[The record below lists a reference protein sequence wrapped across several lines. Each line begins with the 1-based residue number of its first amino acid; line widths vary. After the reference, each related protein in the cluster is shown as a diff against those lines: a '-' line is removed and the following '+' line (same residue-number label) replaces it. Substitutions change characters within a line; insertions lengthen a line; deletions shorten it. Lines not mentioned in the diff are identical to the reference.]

1 MADGWMELVKHT
13 IVIKLMLSLVKLFTI
28 QMVTKRTIVSL
39 ILDLL
44 ARLSIIKTIQRRVV
58 TENVKVVTFG
68 AAKLNL
74 A

>member
-1 MADGWMELVKHT
+1 MEVAKHT
-13 IVIKLMLSLVKLFTI
+13 IEIKLMLSLVKLFII
-28 QMVTKRTIVSL
+28 QMVTKKIIASL

-44 ARLSIIKTIQRRVV
+44 VRLSIIKNTLRRVV

>member
-1 MADGWMELVKHT
+1 
-13 IVIKLMLSLVKLFTI
+13 
-28 QMVTKRTIVSL
+28 MVTKRTIASL
-39 ILDLL
+39 ILNLL
-44 ARLSIIKTIQRRVV
+44 AKLSIIKTIQRRVA

>member
-1 MADGWMELVKHT
+1 MEVAKHT
-13 IVIKLMLSLVKLFTI
+13 IEIKLMLSQVKLFTI
-28 QMVTKRTIVSL
+28 QMVIKRTIVGL
-39 ILDLL
+39 ILNLL

-58 TENVKVVTFG
+58 TESVKVVTFG

>member
-1 MADGWMELVKHT
+1 MELVKHT
-13 IVIKLMLSLVKLFTI
+13 IAIKLMLGQVKLFII
-28 QMVTKRTIVSL
+28 QMVTKRTIASL
-39 ILDLL
+39 ILNLL
-44 ARLSIIKTIQRRVV
+44 AKLSIIKTIQRRVA

>member
-1 MADGWMELVKHT
+1 MEVVKHT
-13 IVIKLMLSLVKLFTI
+13 IEIKLMLSLVKLFTI
-28 QMVTKRTIVSL
+28 QMVTKRIIAGL
-39 ILDLL
+39 ILNLL
-44 ARLSIIKTIQRRVV
+44 VRLSIIKTILRRVG

>member
-1 MADGWMELVKHT
+1 MEAVRLT
-13 IVIKLMLSLVKLFTI
+13 IEIKLMLSQVKLFTI
-28 QMVTKRTIVSL
+28 QMVTKRIIVGL

-44 ARLSIIKTIQRRVV
+44 VRLSIIKTIQRRVA